1 MADQVGDPG
10 EPELVPEDGI
20 LHIRNDDM
28 EDEFL
33 EDGSGTELEEE
44 NDFRHGTIHVWDEDS
59 DEDEP
64 RSRPGIIPFYHNRGT
79 SSPQESKI
87 QPAQWWR
94 TLLIGSATPG
104 SLSKGHVA
112 MNLFSSSL
120 HPGVL
125 LAMPVYFY
133 RAGVVSGM
141 VVLTLV
147 SLLGAFGG
155 GLWVSLGRYVGGNT
169 IEAITAKAF
178 GMNTTWKRN
187 IGYGLSSLALVIYCT
202 GAAVIAYHGT
212 LELLTIAM
220 TDLLLQVF
228 FHYSLPGQIFHDRA
242 FVTLAV
248 GGLLTLPLLLSTTPK
263 RNMIQIQSWTV
274 ILFYPAI
281 VIIMMIRIGEWNLH
295 SLWRPGQ
302 FFDSSASLAMVPSL
316 KLRDYAWPWAST
328 AMLPLFTLSASPPQ
342 ILAHNRSLRRKNV
355 YESNVTSF
363 LLAQMIQIVMLL
375 LVTYMVAIQV
385 GVVGA
390 SKMLG
395 GLHANFFSSL
405 PLDDD
410 YVNACR
416 ILFSILLASHLT
428 VCLASARSCWTHL
441 LNVFNVH
448 PLKSVQPPTPRA
460 MRRTTPNRRKRS
472 SSTFPSPAWL
482 PSASRSIDPIPELPE
497 VIAWKR
503 FKVLRSTLAGFTL
516 WTITALTAFFS
527 GVGGVFMRE
536 EKEGEE
542 LRFLRSLETIG
553 LVGAFVGFILP
564 ALIWLVLF
572 RIRRPRAILMLQ
584 TNAMRRRINQ
594 YLLSP
599 LSNLI
604 GKTTYPEEEPLLAQ
618 QRHQSNAEAGSSRN
632 IQSASVTMP
641 NHLNEH
647 TSSNC
652 DDATLI
658 LLARK
663 ERDLQRKTRFRRR
676 FQKLLVVLA
685 LLPFGLLLVI
695 MALIEL
701 LEGGF

>member
-1 MADQVGDPG
+1 
-10 EPELVPEDGI
+10 
-20 LHIRNDDM
+20 
-28 EDEFL
+28 
-33 EDGSGTELEEE
+33 
-44 NDFRHGTIHVWDEDS
+44 
-59 DEDEP
+59 
-64 RSRPGIIPFYHNRGT
+64 
-79 SSPQESKI
+79 
-87 QPAQWWR
+87 
-94 TLLIGSATPG
+94 
-104 SLSKGHVA
+104 
-112 MNLFSSSL
+112 
-120 HPGVL
+120 
-125 LAMPVYFY
+125 
-133 RAGVVSGM
+133 
-141 VVLTLV
+141 
-147 SLLGAFGG
+147 
-155 GLWVSLGRYVGGNT
+155 
-169 IEAITAKAF
+169 
-178 GMNTTWKRN
+178 
-187 IGYGLSSLALVIYCT
+187 
-202 GAAVIAYHGT
+202 
-212 LELLTIAM
+212 M

-242 FVTLAV
+242 FVTLAI

-281 VIIMMIRIGEWNLH
+281 VIIMLLRIGDWNLH
-295 SLWRPGQ
+295 GFWDPDYISNSG
-302 FFDSSASLAMVPSL
+302 SVAMVPSL
-316 KLRDYAWPWAST
+316 KLRGYLWPWAST

-355 YESNVTSF
+355 YDSNVKSF
-363 LLAQMIQIVMLL
+363 LIAQMIQISLL
-375 LVTYMVAIQV
+375 LFTTYMVAIQV
-385 GVVGA
+385 GVFGA

-410 YVNACR
+410 YVNVCR
-416 ILFSILLASHLT
+416 VLFSILLASHLT
-428 VCLASARSCWTHL
+428 VCLASARSCWSHL

-448 PLKSVQPPTPRA
+448 PLRSVQPPTPHFMKRSTPS
-460 MRRTTPNRRKRS
+460 RRTRS

-482 PSASRSIDPIPELPE
+482 PSASRSIEPISEFPE

-503 FKVLRSTLAGFTL
+503 FKLLRDMLAGFTL

-572 RIRRPRAILMLQ
+572 RIRKPRAILMLQ
-584 TNAMRRRINQ
+584 TKAMRRRINQ

-604 GKTTYPEEEPLLAQ
+604 GKSTYLEEEPLLGQ
-618 QRHQSNAEAGSSRN
+618 QAPCSYTEAGPSRST
-632 IQSASVTMP
+632 QSFPVAMP

-663 ERDLQRKTRFRRR
+663 ERDLQRKSRFRRR
-676 FQKLLVVLA
+676 FQELLVVLA
-685 LLPFGLLLVI
+685 LLPFGLFLVI

-701 LEGGF
+701 LEGKF